1 MFSIFKPFRRVF
13 STKITK
19 NITENVTKNSN
30 GNITNINE
38 NITKA
43 PFNPN
48 PEILPSSSVPQTVFK
63 DRTALI
69 FRPSRNVMQS
79 GRAQTHKWS
88 LQFNCNVPRWE
99 NPIMGWT
106 SSRDPIQ
113 GTNLKFETKEEAI
126 KYATDQGWA
135 FEVKESEEIPLRPK
149 SYAENFLY
157 SSKKLKI
164 IKTK

>member
-1 MFSIFKPFRRVF
+1 MFLSIFRSFRRGF
-13 STKITK
+13 SDKIINK
-19 NITENVTKNSN
+19 SGVEVTKL
-30 GNITNINE
+30 TE
-38 NITKA
+38 KLPEKA

-48 PEILPSSSVPQTVFK
+48 PEILPSSSVLQSIFK

-79 GRAQTHKWS
+79 GRAQTQKW
-88 LQFNCNVPRWE
+88 LIQFNSDVPRWE
-99 NPIMGWT
+99 NPVMGWT

-113 GTNLKFETKEEAI
+113 GTNLKFESKEEAI
-126 KYATDQGWA
+126 KYAKDQGWA
-135 FEVKESEEIPLRPK
+135 FEVKESEEIPMRPK
-149 SYAENFLY
+149 NYADSFLY

>member
-1 MFSIFKPFRRVF
+1 MVMVMLSTLRSFRRGLN
-13 STKITK
+13 SKI
-19 NITENVTKNSN
+19 NNNSF
-30 GNITNINE
+30 GNE
-38 NITKA
+38 VVKVKEKLPEKA

-48 PEILPSSSVPQTVFK
+48 PEILSSSSVPQTIFK

-79 GRAQTHKWS
+79 GRAQTHKW
-88 LQFNCNVPRWE
+88 LIQFNCDVPRWE
-99 NPIMGWT
+99 NPLMGWS

-113 GTNLKFETKEEAI
+113 GINLKFESKEEAV
-126 KYATDQGWA
+126 KYAKDQGWA
-135 FEVKESEEIPLRPK
+135 YEVKESEEVPLRPK